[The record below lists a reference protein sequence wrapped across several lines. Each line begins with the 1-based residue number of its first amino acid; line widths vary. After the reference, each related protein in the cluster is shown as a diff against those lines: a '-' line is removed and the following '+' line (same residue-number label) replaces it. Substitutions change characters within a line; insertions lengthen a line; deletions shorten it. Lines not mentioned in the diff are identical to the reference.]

1 MCGSSGPGSAF
12 TALRSVRS
20 GLCVEAQL
28 VLASKQVSPSCLL
41 LISVANVCDVEKMES
56 EKVDTSCF
64 STLPRKVVTMMFDLM
79 MLTNTPPL
87 FVINILDIES

>member
-20 GLCVEAQL
+20 GLCVEAQV

-41 LISVANVCDVEKMES
+41 LISVANVCDVEKM

>member
-1 MCGSSGPGSAF
+1 MCRSSGPGSAF

-28 VLASKQVSPSCLL
+28 VLASKQASPSCLL

-64 STLPRKVVTMMFDLM
+64 STLPRKVVTMMFD
-79 MLTNTPPL
+79 
-87 FVINILDIES
+87 